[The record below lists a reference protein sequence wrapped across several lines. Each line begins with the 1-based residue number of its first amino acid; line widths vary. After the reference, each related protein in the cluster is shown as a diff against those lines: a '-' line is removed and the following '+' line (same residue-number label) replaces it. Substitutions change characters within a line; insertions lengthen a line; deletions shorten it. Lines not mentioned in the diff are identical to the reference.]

1 MYPGRHAETRAD
13 QPAVI
18 MAGSGETIT
27 YRELEARSN
36 RLAHLWRAIGLKRLD
51 HYAIFMENHPRFV
64 ESCAAGERSGL
75 YYTAVNSF
83 LTAAELAYIVNNSQ
97 SKALIASQA
106 KREIALA
113 ALCDCPRVELCLIVD
128 GPGEGSRVRNL
139 GEATA
144 EFPTTPLGDER
155 LGAAMLYSSGTTG
168 RPKGVLRPL
177 PDQPPDEPLSA
188 LAARLQVWRFREG
201 QIYLSP
207 APLYHSAPLA
217 GVGGTIRRGGTVVV
231 MERFDEQRF
240 LELVQHYRVTHT
252 QLVPTMFSRM
262 LKLSE
267 AVRLAY
273 DLSSLE
279 VAIHAAAPCPEP
291 VKRAMIDWWGP
302 IILEY
307 YSATEAMGMT
317 VCDSAE
323 WLTHPGTVGKSVFG
337 ELHVLDDAMREVPA
351 GETGKLWFK
360 TASPFE
366 YFNDPVRTAEVNSPD
381 GTMSTLGDVGHV
393 DEEGY
398 VYLTDRATFMIISG
412 GVNIYPQ
419 ECENLLVTHPKVADA
434 AVFGAPN
441 EQMGEEVKA
450 VVQLSPGFAP
460 GAEMET
466 ELIAYCRDHLAH
478 YKCPRS
484 IDFEAE
490 LPRLPTGK
498 LYKTSLRER
507 YWKGRQSR
515 IV

>member
-1 MYPGRHAETRAD
+1 MYPRQHVAQRAD

-18 MAGSGETIT
+18 MAGSGETVT

-36 RLAHLWRAIGLKRLD
+36 RLAHLLRAAGLKRLD

-64 ESCAAGERSGL
+64 ECCAAGERSGL

-83 LTAAELAYIVNNSQ
+83 LNAVEVAYIVNNSL
-97 SKALIASQA
+97 SKVLITSEA
-106 KREIALA
+106 KREVALA
-113 ALCDCPRVELCLIVD
+113 ALRDCPKVELCLIVD
-128 GPGEGSRVRNL
+128 GPGAGERVRNL
-139 GEATA
+139 AEAMA
-144 EFPTTPLGDER
+144 EFPATPISDER

-188 LAARLQVWRFREG
+188 LAARLNVWRFREG
-201 QIYLSP
+201 QVYLSP
-207 APLYHSAPLA
+207 APLYHSAPVA
-217 GVGGTIRRGGTVVV
+217 GVGGTIRRGGTVIV
-231 MERFDEQRF
+231 MERFDAEHF
-240 LELVQHYRVTHT
+240 LQLVERHRVTHT

-262 LKLSE
+262 LKLPE
-267 AVRLAY
+267 AVRCTY

-279 VAIHAAAPCPEP
+279 VAIHAAAPCPVA

-317 VCDSAE
+317 LCDSAE
-323 WLTHPGTVGKSVFG
+323 WLAHPGTVGKSVFG

-366 YFNDPVRTAEVNSPD
+366 YFNDPVKTAEVNSPD
-381 GTMSTLGDVGHV
+381 GAMSTLGDIGHV

-434 AVFGAPN
+434 AVFGVPN
-441 EQMGEEVKA
+441 EEMGEEVKA
-450 VVQLSPGFAP
+450 VVQLMPTFAP
-460 GAEMET
+460 RAETEA
-466 ELIAYCRDHLAH
+466 ELIAFCREHLAH
-478 YKCPRS
+478 QKCPRS

-498 LYKTSLRER
+498 LYKASLRER

>member
-1 MYPGRHAETRAD
+1 MYPGRHAVQRAD
-13 QPAVI
+13 QPAIV
-18 MAGSGETIT
+18 MGRSGETIT

-36 RLAHLWRAIGLKRLD
+36 RLAHLLRAIGLKPLD

-64 ESCAAGERSGL
+64 ECCAAGERSGL

-83 LTAAELAYIVNNSQ
+83 LTAGELAYIVNNSQ
-97 SKALIASQA
+97 SKVLIASQA
-106 KREIALA
+106 KRESALA
-113 ALCDCPRVELCLIVD
+113 ALSDCPKVELCLIVD
-128 GPGEGSRVRNL
+128 GPSAGSRVRNFS
-139 GEATA
+139 EATA
-144 EFPTTPLGDER
+144 EFPATPIADES

-168 RPKGVLRPL
+168 RSKGVLRPL

-188 LAARLQVWRFREG
+188 LSARLNVWRFREG
-201 QIYLSP
+201 QVYLSP

-217 GVGGTIRRGGTVVV
+217 GVGGTLRRGGTVVV
-231 MERFDEQRF
+231 MERFVEERF
-240 LELVQHYRVTHT
+240 LELVEQYRVTHT

-262 LKLSE
+262 LKLPE
-267 AVRLAY
+267 AVRRAY

-279 VAIHAAAPCPEP
+279 VAIHAAAPCPVP

-323 WLTHPGTVGKSVFG
+323 WLAHPGTVGKSVFG
-337 ELHVLDDAMREVPA
+337 EIHVLDDAMHEVPA
-351 GETGKLWFK
+351 GQTGKLWFK

-381 GTMSTLGDVGHV
+381 GAMSTLGDIGHV
-393 DEEGY
+393 DKEGY
-398 VYLTDRATFMIISG
+398 VYLTDRASFMIISG

-419 ECENLLVTHPKVADA
+419 ECENLLATHPKVADA

-441 EQMGEEVKA
+441 EEMGEEVKA
-450 VVQLSPGFAP
+450 VVQLSPGCAP

-466 ELIAYCRDHLAH
+466 ELIAFCRDHLAH
-478 YKCPRS
+478 HKCPRS

-498 LYKTSLRER
+498 LYKAGLRER
-507 YWKGRQSR
+507 YWKGHQSR
-515 IV
+515 IL

>member
-1 MYPGRHAETRAD
+1 MYPGRHAVQRAD

-18 MAGSGETIT
+18 MAESGETIT
-27 YRELEARSN
+27 YCELEARSN
-36 RLAHLWRAIGLKRLD
+36 RLAHLLRAIGLERLD
-51 HYAIFMENHPRFV
+51 HYAIFMENHPRFI
-64 ESCAAGERSGL
+64 ECCAAGERSGL

-83 LTAAELAYIVNNSQ
+83 LTAAELTYIVNNSQ
-97 SKALIASQA
+97 SKVLIASQA

-113 ALCDCPRVELCLIVD
+113 ALSDCPKVELCLIVD
-128 GPGEGSRVRNL
+128 GPSAGSRVRNFS
-139 GEATA
+139 EATA
-144 EFPTTPLGDER
+144 ELPATPIGDES

-177 PDQPPDEPLSA
+177 PNQPPDEPLSA
-188 LAARLQVWRFREG
+188 LAARLNVWSFREG
-201 QIYLSP
+201 QVYLSP

-231 MERFDEQRF
+231 MERFAEERF
-240 LELVQHYRVTHT
+240 LELVEQYRVTHT

-262 LKLSE
+262 LKLPE
-267 AVRLAY
+267 DVRRAY

-291 VKRAMIDWWGP
+291 IKRAMIDWWGP
-302 IILEY
+302 IVLEY

-323 WLTHPGTVGKSVFG
+323 WLAHPGTVGKSVFG

-351 GETGKLWFK
+351 GQTGKLWFK
-360 TASPFE
+360 TAHPFE

-381 GTMSTLGDVGHV
+381 GTMSTLGDIGHV
-393 DEEGY
+393 DEDGY
-398 VYLTDRATFMIISG
+398 VYLTDRAAFMIISG

-419 ECENLLVTHPKVADA
+419 ECENVLVTHPKVADA
-434 AVFGAPN
+434 AVFGVPH
-441 EQMGEEVKA
+441 EEMGEEVKA
-450 VVQLSPGFAP
+450 MVQLMPGFAA
-460 GAEMET
+460 GAEMEA
-466 ELIAYCRDHLAH
+466 ELIAFCRDHLAH
-478 YKCPRS
+478 HKCPRS

-498 LYKTSLRER
+498 LYKASLRER
-507 YWKGRQSR
+507 YWKGRKSR

>member
-1 MYPGRHAETRAD
+1 MYPGRHAAVRAS

-18 MAGSGETIT
+18 MAATGETIT
-27 YRELEARSN
+27 YRELETRSN
-36 RLAHLWRAIGLKRLD
+36 RLAHFLGATRLKRLD
-51 HYAIFMENHPRFV
+51 HYAIFMENHPRYV
-64 ESCAAGERSGL
+64 ECCAAGERSGL
-75 YYTAVNSF
+75 YFTCINSF
-83 LTAAELAYIVNNSQ
+83 LNAREVAYILNNSL
-97 SKALIASQA
+97 SRVLITSEA
-106 KREIALA
+106 KREIALE
-113 ALCDCPRVELCLIVD
+113 ALADCPRVELCLIVD
-128 GPGEGSRVRNL
+128 GPSSGSRVRNL
-139 GEATA
+139 DEATA
-144 EFPTTPLGDER
+144 EFPATPISDES

-177 PDQPPDEPLSA
+177 PHQSPDEPLSA
-188 LAARLQVWRFREG
+188 LVARLNVWRFREG

-217 GVGGTIRRGGTVVV
+217 GVGGTIRRGGTVVL
-231 MERFDEQRF
+231 MERFDERRF
-240 LELVQHYRVTHT
+240 LELVELYRVTHT
-252 QLVPTMFSRM
+252 QVVPTMFSRM
-262 LKLSE
+262 LKLPE
-267 AVRLAY
+267 AVRSAY

-279 VAIHAAAPCPEP
+279 VALHAAAPCPVP
-291 VKRAMIDWWGP
+291 VKQAMIDWWGP

-323 WLTHPGTVGKSVFG
+323 WLAHPGTVGKSVFG

-351 GETGKLWFK
+351 GETGKIWFK

-381 GTMSTLGDVGHV
+381 GAMSTLGDIGHV

-419 ECENLLVTHPKVADA
+419 ECENLLITHPKVADA

-441 EQMGEEVKA
+441 EEMGEEVKG
-450 VVQLSPGFAP
+450 VVQLAPGFEP
-460 GAEMET
+460 GAEMEA

-484 IDFEAE
+484 IDFDTE

-498 LYKTSLRER
+498 LYKASLRDR
-507 YWKGRQSR
+507 YWKGRGSR
-515 IV
+515 IA

>member
-1 MYPGRHAETRAD
+1 MYPGRHAVQRAD
-13 QPAVI
+13 QPAVV
-18 MAGSGETIT
+18 MGRSGETIT

-36 RLAHLWRAIGLKRLD
+36 RLAHLLRAIGLKRLD

-64 ESCAAGERSGL
+64 ECCAAGERSGL

-83 LTAAELAYIVNNSQ
+83 LTAGELAYIVNNSQ
-97 SKALIASQA
+97 SKVLIASQA
-106 KREIALA
+106 KRESALA
-113 ALCDCPRVELCLIVD
+113 ALSDCPKVELCLIVD
-128 GPGEGSRVRNL
+128 GPSAGSRVRNFS
-139 GEATA
+139 EATA
-144 EFPTTPLGDER
+144 EFPATPIADES

-188 LAARLQVWRFREG
+188 LSARLNVWRFREG
-201 QIYLSP
+201 QVYLSP

-217 GVGGTIRRGGTVVV
+217 GVGGTLRRGGTVVV
-231 MERFDEQRF
+231 MERFAEEGF
-240 LELVQHYRVTHT
+240 LDLIERYRITHT

-262 LKLSE
+262 LKLPE
-267 AVRLAY
+267 AVRRAY

-279 VAIHAAAPCPEP
+279 VAIHAAAPCPVP

-323 WLTHPGTVGKSVFG
+323 WLAHPGTVGKSVFG
-337 ELHVLDDAMREVPA
+337 EIHVLDDAMREVPA
-351 GETGKLWFK
+351 GQTGKLWFK

-381 GTMSTLGDVGHV
+381 GAMSTLGDIGHV
-393 DEEGY
+393 DKEGY
-398 VYLTDRATFMIISG
+398 VYLTDRASFMIISG

-419 ECENLLVTHPKVADA
+419 ECENLLATHPKVADA

-441 EQMGEEVKA
+441 EEMGEEVKA

-466 ELIAYCRDHLAH
+466 ELIAFCRDHLAH
-478 YKCPRS
+478 HKCPRS

-498 LYKTSLRER
+498 LYKAGLRER
-507 YWKGRQSR
+507 YWKGHQSR
-515 IV
+515 IL

>member
-1 MYPGRHAETRAD
+1 MYPGRHAETRGD
-13 QPAVI
+13 QAAII
-18 MAGSGETIT
+18 MARSGETIT

-36 RLAHLWRAIGLKRLD
+36 RLAHLLRAAGLGRLD
-51 HYAIFMENHPRFV
+51 HYAIFMENHPRYI
-64 ESCAAGERSGL
+64 ECCAAGERSGL

-83 LTAAELAYIVNNSQ
+83 LNAGEVAYIVNNSL
-97 SKALIASQA
+97 SRVLITSET

-113 ALCDCPRVELCLIVD
+113 ALSDCPKVELCLIVD
-128 GPGEGSRVRNL
+128 GPGEGSRVRNFA
-139 GEATA
+139 EATA
-144 EFPTTPLGDER
+144 EFPATPIADESLG
-155 LGAAMLYSSGTTG
+155 GAMLYSSGTTG

-188 LAARLQVWRFREG
+188 LATRLAVWRFRED

-217 GVGGTIRRGGTVVV
+217 GVGGTIRRGGTAIV
-231 MERFDEQRF
+231 MERFEERGF
-240 LELVQHYRVTHT
+240 LELVERCRVTHT
-252 QLVPTMFSRM
+252 QLVPAMFSRM
-262 LKLSE
+262 LKLPE
-267 AVRLAY
+267 AERRGH

-279 VAIHAAAPCPEP
+279 VAVHAAAPCPIP
-291 VKRAMIDWWGP
+291 IKRAMIDWWGP

-323 WLTHPGTVGKSVFG
+323 WLAHPGSVGRPVLG
-337 ELHVLDDAMREVPA
+337 EVHVLDDDMREVPA
-351 GETGKLWFK
+351 GQTGKIWFR

-381 GTMSTLGDVGHV
+381 GTMSTLGDIGHV
-393 DEEGY
+393 DDEGY
-398 VYLTDRATFMIISG
+398 VYLTDRAAFMIISG
-412 GVNIYPQ
+412 GANIYPQ

-434 AVFGAPN
+434 AVFGVPN
-441 EQMGEEVKA
+441 EEMGEEVKA
-450 VVQLSPGFAP
+450 VVQLAPGFAP
-460 GAEMET
+460 GAET
-466 ELIAYCRDHLAH
+466 QAELIAFCRERLAH

-498 LYKTSLRER
+498 LYKEPLRER
-507 YWKGRQSR
+507 YWRGRKNR